1 MVLSI
6 KNIQNQKNKILK
18 IKGLRVW
25 DGLKN
30 LNSDNITYKINNYKN
45 TIKNY
50 NNELNEENKKN
61 RILKK
66 NSFNEINYKGNNLIT
81 SNEDVIS
88 SNTHNIIS
96 KANKKIK
103 YINNSMKNIFKINQL
118 YLTTDEPTESTNIS
132 QIYKNYKN
140 NDNEYNKNKFNKNFK
155 QNFSYINDIYRKQLN
170 KAFMKF
176 NPITYL
182 ENLYI
187 LQKIDSFVKKD
198 INDLRKNIDENIK
211 DLTDKHH
218 YAKLYEIIH
227 KKNLNNS
234 LNKNNIYSSVN
245 KSNSMKNL
253 LPLNINKNNNNLFD
267 LKIKLQNIKKRNI
280 NNYNNLNNNN
290 IDKYK
295 YNINQNNQNKNDN
308 ENIKN
313 KKKFDLIREDKTE
326 YSNKLKLI
334 TQSVEGLLDK
344 NLLFKNIDNEILNHY
359 TKENKNIYYEYEKQ
373 KEKTNNLFAD
383 LYTHDINTIL
393 KKNENNLKNKIKN
406 EKENFSNKIENI
418 KEDYLK
424 FFNSYINENNIK
436 LN

>member
-66 NSFNEINYKGNNLIT
+66 NSFNEINKGNNLIT

-267 LKIKLQNIKKRNI
+267 LKIKLQNIKKKNI

-334 TQSVEGLLDK
+334 TQNVEGLLDK

-383 LYTHDINTIL
+383 LYTHDINIIL